1 MPEISNKFQING
13 KLVEFLKEKKLL
25 KKDEFSEDSAL
36 ASIFNKLNKADENG
50 KTDDIL
56 DENETKEFE
65 EKLMEAAGDDKNL
78 SVAEAKSLL
87 KGLGLEGIDPKKLFN
102 FIQTMT
108 VPEKNSAEQNPL
120 QGAPSEESPQ
130 TEEKKDLITYAKNG
144 ETFKQ
149 TAERLGFKT
158 GTPEYEEFLN
168 ANAQANKRKWFI
180 VGEDVIIPKSLLD
193 KVNQEEVLNEEQG
206 KAEIEKYNQIVE
218 EENRQIQEELDSRKG
233 ISFTNKD
240 YSTYEELA
248 GALFRREGIEN
259 PSKRQMEARIEDL
272 KKTNPDLKDGELKG
286 KRVTAN
292 VSEGM
297 HERISGK
304 EESAKEYQKSVADRK
319 ASEGIAKEFYD
330 IADNNAGMNSMKKMQ
345 ELLDTKV
352 TKDNILDVIDA
363 YDKYKEGD
371 SSIIDTVTS
380 EVGAGGTKAKQK
392 VLTTI
397 LDKLC
402 EAAEAEGVSSEDIKH
417 AREEFLSSMEKEMN
431 AAFRRTN
438 PKDMEKAVDFLRG
451 AIVAKQTGGEEITEE
466 EAIAAFNEDFA
477 STDAEAQKTY
487 KDAREAEGWTAKAG
501 DTVLGWFGCTTIED
515 MDKKLKK
522 YSA

>member
-168 ANAQANKRKWFI
+168 ANAQASKRKWFI

-218 EENRQIQEELDSRKG
+218 EENRQIQDELMTRQRMS
-233 ISFTNKD
+233 
-240 YSTYEELA
+240 ST
-248 GALFRREGIEN
+248 
-259 PSKRQMEARIEDL
+259 
-272 KKTNPDLKDGELKG
+272 
-286 KRVTAN
+286 
-292 VSEGM
+292 
-297 HERISGK
+297 H
-304 EESAKEYQKSVADRK
+304 
-319 ASEGIAKEFYD
+319 
-330 IADNNAGMNSMKKMQ
+330 
-345 ELLDTKV
+345 
-352 TKDNILDVIDA
+352 
-363 YDKYKEGD
+363 
-371 SSIIDTVTS
+371 
-380 EVGAGGTKAKQK
+380 
-392 VLTTI
+392 
-397 LDKLC
+397 
-402 EAAEAEGVSSEDIKH
+402 
-417 AREEFLSSMEKEMN
+417 
-431 AAFRRTN
+431 
-438 PKDMEKAVDFLRG
+438 
-451 AIVAKQTGGEEITEE
+451 
-466 EAIAAFNEDFA
+466 
-477 STDAEAQKTY
+477 
-487 KDAREAEGWTAKAG
+487 
-501 DTVLGWFGCTTIED
+501 
-515 MDKKLKK
+515 
-522 YSA
+522 